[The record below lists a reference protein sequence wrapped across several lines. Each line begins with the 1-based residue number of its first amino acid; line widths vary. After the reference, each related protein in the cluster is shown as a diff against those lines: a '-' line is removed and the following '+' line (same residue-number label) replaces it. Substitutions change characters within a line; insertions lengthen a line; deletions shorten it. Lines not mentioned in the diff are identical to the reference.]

1 MTAPSSN
8 WGRRRPACETTPT
21 PSWHTAL
28 LALVAALACWAVL
41 PLLLE
46 YLTADLDPW
55 TVNGMR
61 YVFSA
66 AFWLPLVL
74 RDAHRLPP
82 SGPSSRRALLLAS
95 LPVAAALVGSQLC
108 YGATPYFTD
117 ATHMNFGCRLS
128 IPFATLFG
136 FWLLPSERPLA
147 KTPLFWLGLLASA
160 AGFLLLFGR
169 TWTPGTA
176 TAPALLLMLGYSLFW
191 GLYVVLVRRRL
202 TPWRAHL
209 SYGVVSLLVCAVML
223 VLMFVLGNPATLLHL
238 PFRLWLILF
247 FGAMLGLA
255 WSHVLYYR
263 ALRVTGPIAGESGML
278 LLPFL
283 TAHLAHLFLGET
295 LLPGQWLSGLLLL
308 LGCTLL
314 LLSRYLLHRSR

>member
-1 MTAPSSN
+1 MSDRSSSPS
-8 WGRRRPACETTPT
+8 T

-28 LALVAALACWAVL
+28 LCLIAALACWAIL

-46 YLTADLDPW
+46 YLTDDLDPW

-66 AFWLPLVL
+66 GFWLPLVL
-74 RDAHRLPP
+74 RDARRLPS
-82 SGPSSRRALLLAS
+82 SGPSSRHALLLAS

-136 FWLLPSERPLA
+136 FWLLPTERPLA
-147 KTPLFWLGLLASA
+147 KNPLFWLGLLASA

-169 TWTPGTA
+169 SWTPGVA
-176 TAPALLLMLGYSLFW
+176 TTPALLLMLGYSLFW
-191 GLYVVLVRRRL
+191 SLYVVLVRRRL
-202 TPWRAHL
+202 SPWPAHL
-209 SYGVVSLLVCAVML
+209 SYGIVSLAVCAVML
-223 VLMFVLGNPATLLHL
+223 VLMFLLGRPSTLLHL
-238 PFRLWLILF
+238 PLRLWLILF

-283 TAHLAHLFLGET
+283 TAHLAHLFLDET

-308 LGCTLL
+308 LGCLLL
-314 LLSRYLLHRSR
+314 LLSRYLLHRHHS

>member
-1 MTAPSSN
+1 MTDGSPS
-8 WGRRRPACETTPT
+8 PTPT

-28 LALVAALACWAVL
+28 LCLVAALACWAVL

-46 YLTADLDPW
+46 YLTDDLDPW

-66 AFWLPLVL
+66 GFWLPLVL
-74 RDAHRLPP
+74 RDARRLPP
-82 SGPSSRRALLLAS
+82 TGPSSRPAQLLAS

-136 FWLLPSERPLA
+136 FWLLPTERPLA
-147 KTPLFWLGLLASA
+147 KNLLFWLGLLASA

-169 TWTPGTA
+169 SWTPGTA
-176 TAPALLLMLGYSLFW
+176 TTPALLLMLGYSLFW

-202 TPWRAHL
+202 SPWPAHL
-209 SYGVVSLLVCAVML
+209 SYGVVSLAVCAVML
-223 VLMFVLGNPATLLHL
+223 VLMFILGKPASLLHL

-283 TAHLAHLFLGET
+283 TAHLAHLFLDET

-308 LGCTLL
+308 LGCLLL
-314 LLSRYLLHRSR
+314 LLSRYLLHRHHASP